1 MIASLSVRVSGGDRE
16 LTKAPTLAK
25 KCFFQPLF

>member
-16 LTKAPTLAK
+16 LTKAPILAK
-25 KCFFQPLF
+25 KCFFHPLL